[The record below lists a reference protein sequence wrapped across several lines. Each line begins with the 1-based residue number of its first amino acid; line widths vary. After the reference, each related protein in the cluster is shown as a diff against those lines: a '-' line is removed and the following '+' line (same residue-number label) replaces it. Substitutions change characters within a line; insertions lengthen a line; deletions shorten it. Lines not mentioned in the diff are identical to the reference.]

1 MLRGNTSYSNGVYHS
16 SCAKHIS
23 FTSVQAGEIMA
34 VKISGIEKN
43 SIAAK
48 KKIEKDDVLIS
59 INGNEI
65 NDVLDYRFYIN
76 DTKLLLSL
84 KTADGKSKLAMIR
97 KDEFEDIGL
106 EFETYLMDKQRSC
119 KNKCIFCFIDQLP
132 KGLRKSLYFKDDDS
146 RLSFLFGNYI
156 TLTNLTDDEVQRI
169 IKMHISPV
177 NVSVHTMNPGLR
189 VKMMANPK
197 AGDAL
202 NRLKAFA
209 DAGIILNTQ
218 LVLCPGINDGKELE
232 FSLNELSKL
241 YPAVQSIAAVPVG
254 LSDHRE
260 GLYELKPYNEQ
271 TAGEVIDTIDR
282 FNEKFKKENGT
293 VIAYA
298 ADEFY
303 IKANRPMPDEEYYNG
318 YPQLD
323 NGVGM
328 WTLLKTEFE
337 QALEECEERAVDRR
351 VTVVTGVAAYP
362 LISELAKKA
371 ENKIKGLSVNVVEV
385 KNKLLGRMITVSGL
399 ICGADIVSA
408 LENTDLG
415 EELIIPPNCLRSEG
429 DMFLDDMTVDEL
441 SEKLNVKVTQ
451 NGTDGE
457 DLLRALTGGI

>member
-1 MLRGNTSYSNGVYHS
+1 
-16 SCAKHIS
+16 
-23 FTSVQAGEIMA
+23 MA

-43 SIAAK
+43 SLAAK

-282 FNEKFKKENGT
+282 FNENFKKENGT

-303 IKANRPMPDEEYYNG
+303 IKANRPMPDEEYYND

-385 KNKLLGRMITVSGL
+385 KNKLLGSMITVSGL